1 MLSVLVNG
9 MKEYKYIFK
18 KATLL
23 IFTFCLSLLMIGCT
37 KCKGESEKTQN
48 YINAVVDDITE
59 ESINV
64 IPIDNE
70 NVNSEKNI
78 INADSVIINKNTIST
93 DKLPE
98 LDKGDKIR
106 IVYNGENVKE
116 DPLKI
121 EIVFA
126 IYLLDENGEV
136 IPNE

>member
-1 MLSVLVNG
+1 MLSVLIKS
-9 MKEYKYIFK
+9 MKEYKYHFNRVV
-18 KATLL
+18 LL
-23 IFTFCLSLLMIGCT
+23 IFTFSLSLSMIGCIS
-37 KCKGESEKTQN
+37 CKVETEKTQN

-59 ESINV
+59 DGIKV
-64 IPIDNE
+64 VPIDNE

-93 DKLPE
+93 NKLPE
-98 LDKGDKIR
+98 IEQGNKIR
-106 IVYNGENVKE
+106 ILYNGESVEE

-121 EIVFA
+121 DIVFA

>member
-1 MLSVLVNG
+1 MLSGLVNN
-9 MKEYKYIFK
+9 MKEYKYLFK
-18 KATLL
+18 RATLL
-23 IFTFCLSLLMIGCT
+23 IFTFCLSLSIIGCT
-37 KCKGESEKTQN
+37 KCKVESEKTQN

-116 DPLKI
+116 DLLKI

>member
-1 MLSVLVNG
+1 MLSELVKS
-9 MKEYKYIFK
+9 MDEYKCIFK
-18 KATLL
+18 KVILL
-23 IFTFCLSLLMIGCT
+23 IIIFGLSLLMIGCVNF
-37 KCKGESEKTQN
+37 KVENGKTEN
-48 YINAVVDDITE
+48 YINAVVDDIKE
-59 ESINV
+59 DSIKV
-64 IPIDNE
+64 VPIDNE

-98 LDKGDKIR
+98 LEKGDKIR
-106 IVYNGENVKE
+106 IVYNSESVKE

-136 IPNE
+136 IPKE